1 VKNATTIMG
10 QQSVLLHAFNQGAVE
25 ERLERIEAAIQAI
38 AEERKLK
45 ENVTAYD
52 HASPIQTN

>member
-1 VKNATTIMG
+1 MG